1 MAAQAAA
8 ATKTAESSAAQV
20 AASKALTDAQTRQMA
35 TWTASRAPVVELE
48 ALLGKTTLTT
58 AEVAQAEAL
67 LDRAQAAGVITAGE
81 LAAAFKALDAAKIK
95 DIATTEAQVVANKQL
110 LNSRATSEIATGL
123 SEVLAGNPARLRR
136 TGAAFANQAGVFKA
150 MFTPVG
156 LGITAAVA
164 TLGLF
169 GKAIVDREQDLLNF
183 NKALAATGDFA
194 GTSAAQLQGIAAM
207 VGDSTHDYGNATKA
221 VLTLAQSGEVLGS
234 QMQQMATIAV
244 NMAYITGQSV
254 ESVAKQLIDL
264 QGDPT
269 QAIVK
274 LTSAMGLLT
283 SAQYNQIVITQ
294 QTKGVNAAA
303 ALAMNDLAKASD
315 DARVKL
321 VENAGIVIRAWDGFK
336 NGLSDIGRMI
346 ASIGAQQTAIQKLA
360 DIQRQ
365 INNQATPGEKAAL

>member
-1 MAAQAAA
+1 M
-8 ATKTAESSAAQV
+8 
-20 AASKALTDAQTRQMA
+20 
-35 TWTASRAPVVELE
+35 P
-48 ALLGKTTLTT
+48 ALLNASGLTT
-58 AEVAQAEAL
+58 KL
-67 LDRAQAAGVITAGE
+67 L
-81 LAAAFKALDAAKIK
+81 
-95 DIATTEAQVVANKQL
+95 
-110 LNSRATSEIATGL
+110 S
-123 SEVLAGNPARLRR
+123 
-136 TGAAFANQAGVFKA
+136 
-150 MFTPVG
+150 PVG
-156 LGITAAVA
+156 LGITAVVA
-164 TLGLF
+164 SLALF
-169 GKAIVDREQDLLNF
+169 GKAVVDREQDLLAF

-194 GTSAAQLQGIAAM
+194 GTTGAQLQGIAAL

-221 VLTLAQSGEVLGS
+221 VLALAQSGQVLGS

-254 ESVAKQLIDL
+254 ESIAKQLIDL

-269 QAIVK
+269 QAVAK

-283 SAQYNQIVITQ
+283 AAQYNQIVITQ
-294 QTKGVNAAA
+294 QTQGVNAAA